1 MKKLLKYTF
10 IIALLVGGYFTYTT
24 YPKLDII
31 SGFAAKSVA
40 SHYFIAGRKKF
51 QTEAEDN
58 KEPTMGMANAL
69 LLEDENAAKAD
80 AFGLKKRWAIYRE
93 GVGVVLLPSDKKRE
107 EVSNAK
113 PKRNLTPINFPYPFG
128 NLPEKDTIFKN
139 VDYPALQS
147 KVAKSFT
154 DTEENEQKTR
164 SVIVIYKDHIIDEHY
179 KDGFNKNSMILGWSM
194 AKSITSAV
202 LGALEKEGKVSLNQT
217 HLFKE
222 WENDER
228 KDITLA
234 NLLNMNSGL
243 EWEENYTKICDV
255 TEMLFID
262 SDMTKS
268 QLIKP
273 LTGIP
278 NESWN
283 YSSGTSNLLSG
294 FIRNQ
299 FNSQQEYLDYW
310 YSELID
316 KIGMHS
322 MIIETDFQDNYI
334 GSSYVWATTRDWAK
348 FGLLYLHNG
357 NWNGE
362 QILNQSWI
370 DFTKKPTNGSNG
382 VYGGHFWMNAGGKYP
397 DVPKDMFSCNG
408 FQGQRVYI
416 IPSKDL
422 VVVRTG
428 IKGELNFDVN
438 EFLSGIISTIKY

>member
-10 IIALLVGGYFTYTT
+10 IIALIIGGYFAYTT
-24 YPKLDII
+24 YPKLDIV
-31 SGFAAKSVA
+31 SGFSAKSVA
-40 SHYFIAGRKKF
+40 SHYFIAGRDKLY
-51 QTEAEDN
+51 TEEEDN
-58 KEPTMGMANAL
+58 KEPTMGMASTL
-69 LLEDENAAKAD
+69 LLEDDNVAKSD

-93 GVGVVLLPSDKKRE
+93 GVGAVLVPVGEKRE
-107 EVSNAK
+107 DASLAK
-113 PKRNLTPINFPYPFG
+113 PKRDKIPTNLPYPYG
-128 NLPEKDTIFKN
+128 DLEQKDTIFQN
-139 VDYPALQS
+139 VDYS
-147 KVAKSFT
+147 KLKTVVNNAFEN
-154 DTEENEQKTR
+154 TEENQKKTR
-164 SVIVIYKDHIIDEHY
+164 TVLVVYKDQIIGEQY
-179 KDGFNKNSMILGWSM
+179 IDGFDKNSMILGWSM

-202 LGALEKEGKVSLNQT
+202 LGVLEKEGKVRLDQKN
-217 HLFKE
+217 LFKE
-222 WENDER
+222 WEGDDR
-228 KDITLA
+228 KNITLA

-243 EWEENYTKICDV
+243 EWEEDYTKICDV

-273 LTGIP
+273 LTGTP

-299 FNSQQEYLDYW
+299 FNTQQEYLDYW

-316 KIGMHS
+316 RIGMHS
-322 MIIETDFQDNYI
+322 MIIETDFKDNYI
-334 GSSYVWATTRDWAK
+334 GSSYAWATTRDWAK

-362 QILNQSWI
+362 QILNSSWI
-370 DFTKKPTNGSNG
+370 DFTRKPTNGSNG

-397 DVPKDMFSCNG
+397 DVPKDMYSLNG
-408 FQGQRVYI
+408 FQGQRVFI
-416 IPSKDL
+416 IPSKNL

-428 IKGELNFDVN
+428 THGEANFKVN
-438 EFLSGIISTIKY
+438 KFLSEIISAIK

>member
-10 IIALLVGGYFTYTT
+10 IIALLAGGYFTYTT
-24 YPKLDII
+24 YPKLDIV

-40 SHYFIAGRKKF
+40 SHFFIAGREKL

-58 KEPTMGMANAL
+58 LDPTMGMASTM
-69 LLEDENAAKAD
+69 LLEGDNTAKAE
-80 AFGLKKRWAIYRE
+80 AFGMKKRWAIYRE
-93 GVGVVLLPSDKKRE
+93 GVGAVLIPSDKKRE
-107 EVSNAK
+107 DVSYAK
-113 PKRNLTPINFPYPFG
+113 PKRDLTPINLPYPLG
-128 NLPEKDTIFKN
+128 NLQENDTIFEN
-139 VDYPALQS
+139 VDYSMLRS
-147 KVAKSFT
+147 KVTKVFT
-154 DTEENEQKTR
+154 DTETNEQKTR
-164 SVIVIYKDHIIDEHY
+164 SVIVIYKDHIINENYTH
-179 KDGFNKNSMILGWSM
+179 GFNKNSMILGWSM

-202 LGALEKEGKVSLNQT
+202 LGTLEKEGKVNVNQT
-217 HLFKE
+217 SLFKE
-222 WENDER
+222 WEGDDR
-228 KDITLA
+228 KNITLA

-255 TEMLFID
+255 TEMLFLD
-262 SDMTKS
+262 EDMTKS

-273 LTGIP
+273 LTGTP

-294 FIRNQ
+294 YIRNQ
-299 FNSQQEYLDYW
+299 FDTQQEYLDYW
-310 YSELID
+310 YSSVID

-322 MIIETDFQDNYI
+322 MIIETDFKDNYI
-334 GSSYVWATTRDWAK
+334 GSSYAWATTRDWAK

-362 QILNQSWI
+362 QILSQSWI
-370 DFTKKPTNGSNG
+370 DFTKKPTNGSDG

-397 DVPKDMFSCNG
+397 DVPKDMYSCNG

-428 IKGELNFDVN
+428 LKGESNFDVN
-438 EFLSGIISTIKY
+438 EFLSDIISTIE